1 VFMSRLTSLKAQKN
15 AKTAEKFKIAKIGV
29 HVALYVFAVGMLTLF
44 AIKAIVALDL
54 WPLTT

>member
-1 VFMSRLTSLKAQKN
+1 MSRLTSLKAQKN